1 MKKIGIIAM
10 LCIIILLVIHQ
21 SMAKEIRTEITIN
34 APAEKVWQ
42 VLTDFGAYPTWNP
55 YIVKFE
61 GTLKEGE
68 RMQATLARPDGT
80 TSTLN
85 PKVRELKVG
94 ERIVMRKQVLGG
106 IIVGANHIFEV
117 KGNPDGS
124 TTFVQAMTF
133 NGFATY
139 KIGTEMLKKQFEAM
153 NKALKSRVEAL

>member
-1 MKKIGIIAM
+1 
-10 LCIIILLVIHQ
+10 
-21 SMAKEIRTEITIN
+21 
-34 APAEKVWQ
+34 
-42 VLTDFGAYPTWNP
+42 
-55 YIVKFE
+55 
-61 GTLKEGE
+61 
-68 RMQATLARPDGT
+68 MQATLARPDGT

-139 KIGTEMLKKQFEAM
+139 KIGTEMLKKTFEAM